1 MYQDSESTA
10 QQGEFVMS
18 EGMNAVH
25 DGANLN
31 PLSRAAEAALETHRM
46 QGHVPYD
53 PRCTICARGK
63 STFQHRRRREGTLET
78 EVPADF
84 GILTTRGEMVD
95 DEAEGTI
102 KASGWIISALLPRL
116 LPLSCILMPNVLYQ
130 NELAPALTNT
140 PFLFAVH
147 DLNNTKAME
156 VLNEPF
162 DDSKNL

>member
-1 MYQDSESTA
+1 MVCVTLGDVPWVKLDPAWTHQDSESTA

-78 EVPADF
+78 EVQADF
-84 GILTTRGEMVD
+84 GFLTTRGEMVD
-95 DEAEGTI
+95 DEALKGQ
-102 KASGWIISALLPRL
+102 LR
-116 LPLSCILMPNVLYQ
+116 C
-130 NELAPALTNT
+130 
-140 PFLFAVH
+140 
-147 DLNNTKAME
+147 
-156 VLNEPF
+156 
-162 DDSKNL
+162 